1 MLGLMMRT
9 PLLLSSIL
17 TYAARTFPDVEIVSR
32 TPDKPDHRTNYDLLL
47 RRSSQLAHALIELG
61 VKEGD
66 RVATLAWNGFRHLEF
81 YYGISGIG
89 AVCHT
94 VNPRLFIEQIVYIIN
109 HAEGRF
115 VFFDSTF
122 VDIVKQL
129 MVNCP
134 KVEKWIYLGDAA
146 EAKGSG
152 IPALVDYE
160 GMLEGK
166 PEIFEWPQFDEN
178 TASGLCYTSGTT
190 GNPKGV
196 LYSHRSGVLHS
207 FAAALPDACNISLK
221 DTVAFVAPMFH
232 AMSWG
237 MPYCAPA
244 MGAKLVMPGQK
255 VDGESLHKIF
265 EQEGV
270 TFANGVPTVWL
281 GYAQYLRAAGVRPS
295 TLKRVLMGGTACP
308 RSLMSTLEDDYGIEV
323 LHVWGMTETSP
334 IGTISKL
341 QTGHLGLPKEEQ
353 RDRKLKQGRAVF
365 GVEIGIRDDANKEL
379 PHDGKAFGDLV
390 IRGPWIARAYYKMP
404 ESERDDGW
412 FFTGDVATIDDQGF
426 MQITDRSKDVI
437 KSGGEWISSIEL
449 ENLAMAHPEIVEA
462 AVIGVAHPKWDERPL
477 VIAVRRPGSKL
488 TSAQLLEFYNGKIA
502 KWWMPD
508 DVLFVEELP
517 HGATGKLLKTK
528 LRELYGSHRLPTI
541 DQVRAG

>member
-1 MLGLMMRT
+1 
-9 PLLLSSIL
+9 
-17 TYAARTFPDVEIVSR
+17 
-32 TPDKPDHRTNYDLLL
+32 
-47 RRSSQLAHALIELG
+47 
-61 VKEGD
+61 
-66 RVATLAWNGFRHLEF
+66 
-81 YYGISGIG
+81 
-89 AVCHT
+89 
-94 VNPRLFIEQIVYIIN
+94 
-109 HAEGRF
+109 
-115 VFFDSTF
+115 
-122 VDIVKQL
+122 
-129 MVNCP
+129 
-134 KVEKWIYLGDAA
+134 
-146 EAKGSG
+146 
-152 IPALVDYE
+152 
-160 GMLEGK
+160 
-166 PEIFEWPQFDEN
+166 
-178 TASGLCYTSGTT
+178 
-190 GNPKGV
+190 
-196 LYSHRSGVLHS
+196 
-207 FAAALPDACNISLK
+207 
-221 DTVAFVAPMFH
+221 
-232 AMSWG
+232 
-237 MPYCAPA
+237 
-244 MGAKLVMPGQK
+244 
-255 VDGESLHKIF
+255 
-265 EQEGV
+265 
-270 TFANGVPTVWL
+270 
-281 GYAQYLRAAGVRPS
+281 
-295 TLKRVLMGGTACP
+295 
-308 RSLMSTLEDDYGIEV
+308 MSTLEDDYGIEV

-341 QTGHLGLPKEEQ
+341 RSRHLGLPKEEQ